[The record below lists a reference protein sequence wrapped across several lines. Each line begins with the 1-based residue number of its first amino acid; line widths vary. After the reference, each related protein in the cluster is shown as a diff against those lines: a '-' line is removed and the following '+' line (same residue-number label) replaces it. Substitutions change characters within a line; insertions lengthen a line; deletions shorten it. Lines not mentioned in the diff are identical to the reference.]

1 MDRTRNKPV
10 AVEKSAFDC
19 IAPHKEVVSQNCEH
33 HSSSTQSKHSM
44 ISRHLQEDRPNLY
57 TVISPLQVR
66 FSDDASA
73 KESTDRFE
81 NQCEIPDENP
91 ALLISKQRRHGVIES
106 DASSDQRQRKR
117 GIAEDKESVSDRT
130 FLRVL
135 HKKF

>member
-1 MDRTRNKPV
+1 MDETRNKSV
-10 AVEKSAFDC
+10 AVEKRTFDC
-19 IAPHKEVVSQNCEH
+19 IAPREDAVTQIRENR
-33 HSSSTQSKHSM
+33 SSSTQNKHSM

-57 TVISPLQVR
+57 TVISPLQAG
-66 FSDDASA
+66 FIDDASA
-73 KESTDRFE
+73 KESDRFE
-81 NQCEIPDENP
+81 SQCEISDENP